1 MSKIKIQMDKFPHLS
16 NVKKTISTIK
26 KEIDLLNKRKN
37 LASQEIE
44 MLVSPFQKNETELLV
59 VRTDRELGRLY
70 KTLNE
75 QESHFKNYKEK
86 LTSLIDEVNDSF
98 DDFVKEKRKSIISD
112 EKIRQLFDTY
122 KQFNFDENWEA
133 KIMLYHE
140 LKELEKPTPEK

>member
-1 MSKIKIQMDKFPHLS
+1 M
-16 NVKKTISTIK
+16 
-26 KEIDLLNKRKN
+26 
-37 LASQEIE
+37 
-44 MLVSPFQKNETELLV
+44 
-59 VRTDRELGRLY
+59 
-70 KTLNE
+70 NE

-133 KIMLYHE
+133 KVMLYHE